1 MEDNKL
7 YDSEFEY
14 NGKIFKQFP
23 NEDEAKRLD
32 TLDCL
37 YGLDTIYV
45 KDLADEKNLTEK
57 SFIEETSNEYNVEL
71 ISTIV
76 VDGPNDEMYQVEVKG
91 RPGDIA
97 RYFSLGEMKSLSD
110 YFNNYSDTLAV
121 CECDVNES
129 YEKLEE
135 SAEIFYGDTEVNLK
149 LTDGTIIHIACD
161 SNGEGYYYEVYDRFG
176 DEIDGGLMEY
186 EDGEVDRDVTVKE
199 VIKRIADFSAIPS
212 LLDKDTVRI
221 SDDEYIEATTK
232 TDNDNDTLN
241 MAADYNYKLP
251 DGRYLHFHTNE
262 EGFDYTIF
270 DENGKLL
277 DGGILEYWT
286 DDEDLTEKEV
296 LTKLAEFTDI
306 SELKGN
312 LEKINDEF
320 WDMVEY

>member
-1 MEDNKL
+1 MKDNKL

-23 NEDEAKRLD
+23 NKEEAKRLD

-57 SFIEETSNEYNVEL
+57 SFIEETANEYNVEL

-76 VDGPNDEMYQVEVKG
+76 VDGPNGEMYQVEVKG

-97 RYFSLGEMKSLSD
+97 RYFSLGEVKSLSD
-110 YFNNYSDTLAV
+110 YFNNYSDILAV
-121 CECDVNES
+121 SECDINES

-186 EDGEVDRDVTVKE
+186 EDGEVDRDVPVEE
-199 VIKRIADFSAIPS
+199 VIERIAEFAAIPS
-212 LLDKDTVRI
+212 MLDKDTIRLSDEEFI
-221 SDDEYIEATTK
+221 KLTTKSDDNSKFDMTQ
-232 TDNDNDTLN
+232 
-241 MAADYNYKLP
+241 DYNYKLP
-251 DGRYLHFHTNE
+251 DGRYFHFHTTE

-286 DDEDLTEKEV
+286 DDEDITEKDV
-296 LTKLAEFTDI
+296 LNKLAELTDI
-306 SELKGN
+306 PELNDN
-312 LEKINDEF
+312 LEKMNDEF
-320 WDMVEY
+320 WGIVEF